1 MQVNSQTSAG
11 SSTQVNGSGTSAS
24 SLTSAA
30 DQQDR
35 FMKLLVAQ
43 MKNQDPLN
51 PMDNAQMTSQIAQ
64 INTVSGIEKLNTTV
78 DSLRASFVSLQ
89 AQGAAQLVGRD
100 VLVEGSGLNLVNG
113 AARAGLDLDGSASA
127 VKVEILDSA
136 GRTVQTMNLGP
147 LPAGVKRGA
156 GDEVGIHAGGEIKH
170 PVELGFRRGVKRG
183 RQASGSGDPGKRSL
197 GGEFVGRRPR
207 IVADGGC
214 WNESSAEGLE

>member
-1 MQVNSQTSAG
+1 MQVNAQTPAA
-11 SSTQVNGSGTSAS
+11 SSTTVNGATTSSS

-100 VLVEGSGLNLVNG
+100 VLVEGSGLSLVNG

-136 GRTVQTMNLGP
+136 GRTVQTMNLGA
-147 LPAGVKRGA
+147 LPAGVKTFAWDGRGA
-156 GDEVGIHAGGEIKH
+156 DGTQMADGVYRFKVSAVNGTTAVDGTTLSA
-170 PVELGFRRGVKRG
+170 VGVKAVTTA
-183 RQASGSGDPGKRSL
+183 ASGVQVDLGSNGVRPYAEIRSFL
-197 GGEFVGRRPR
+197 
-207 IVADGGC
+207 
-214 WNESSAEGLE
+214 

>member
-1 MQVNSQTSAG
+1 MQVTSQATTGTTSNAA
-11 SSTQVNGSGTSAS
+11 SAAPS

-64 INTVSGIEKLNTTV
+64 INTVSGIEKLNGTV

-100 VLVEGSGLNLVNG
+100 VLVEGTGMQLTESG
-113 AARAGLDLDGSASA
+113 ARAGVELAGTASSVM
-127 VKVEILDSA
+127 VKIFDTA
-136 GRTVQTMNLGP
+136 GRAVQTLNLGA
-147 LPAGVKRGA
+147 LPAGVKTFAWDGRGA
-156 GDEVGIHAGGEIKH
+156 DGNQLTNGNYRFTVTAVNGTADVDTKALAA
-170 PVELGFRRGVKRG
+170 VGVKAVTTSPAG
-183 RQASGSGDPGKRSL
+183 VQIDLGNSGVLPYADIRSFL
-197 GGEFVGRRPR
+197 
-207 IVADGGC
+207 
-214 WNESSAEGLE
+214 

>member
-1 MQVNSQTSAG
+1 MQVTSQATTGTTSNAA
-11 SSTQVNGSGTSAS
+11 SAASS

-64 INTVSGIEKLNTTV
+64 INTVSGIEKLNGTV

-100 VLVEGSGLNLVNG
+100 VLVEGTGMQLTESG
-113 AARAGLDLDGSASA
+113 ARAGVELAGTASSVM
-127 VKVEILDSA
+127 VKIFDTA
-136 GRTVQTMNLGP
+136 GRAVQTLNLGA
-147 LPAGVKRGA
+147 LPAGVKTFAWDGRGA
-156 GDEVGIHAGGEIKH
+156 DGNKLTNGNYRFTVTAVNGTADVDTKTLAA
-170 PVELGFRRGVKRG
+170 VGVKAVTTSPAG
-183 RQASGSGDPGKRSL
+183 VQIDLGNSGVLPYADIRSFL
-197 GGEFVGRRPR
+197 
-207 IVADGGC
+207 
-214 WNESSAEGLE
+214 